1 MYSKFLVIVQFTLF
15 AAIVQYCGFPF
26 YNPYLVSIGMLGG
39 MIGVLAIFT
48 MRLNNLRVQPIP
60 KPNAELIT
68 SGIYNYIRHPMYSS
82 VLLLM
87 LPFVIRTTDTISLT
101 FYFSLLST
109 LIVKLRYEEQLLAQ
123 KFPTYSDYMN
133 RTYRLIPFIF

>member
-1 MYSKFLVIVQFTLF
+1 MYSKFLVIVQFTLI

-87 LPFVIRTTDTISLT
+87 LPFILHSIETK
-101 FYFSLLST
+101 SLLLYCLLVIT
-109 LIVKLRYEEQLLAQ
+109 LIVKLRYEERLLIQ
-123 KFPTYSDYMN
+123 KFVSYSEYMK